1 MKLPFR
7 IVKRDSFRVVGYRI
21 QTTNKRKEGKKM
33 IPAQWK
39 EFREKGQQAVLLPLM
54 NQEPY
59 GLFGISVYNT
69 DQGIRESSII
79 TLQFPAIRKQRGWT
93 CTPCRRQ
100 LGLSFRVPWK
110 PSERP
115 RRWPSRSGC
124 PSQITSL
131 SMQATSQAG

>member
-7 IVKRDSFRVVGYRI
+7 IEKRDSFRVVGYRI
-21 QTTNKRKEGKKM
+21 QTTNKGKEGKKM

-69 DQGIRESSII
+69 DQGIRESSITI
-79 TLQFPAIRKQRGWT
+79 LQFPATRKQRGWM
-93 CTPCRRQ
+93 CIPCRRQ
-100 LGLSFRVPWK
+100 PGLSFRVPWK

-115 RRWPSRSGC
+115 RQWPSQSGC

-131 SMQATSQAG
+131 LMRATSQAG